1 MYPNK
6 KFHEDA
12 FFGLV
17 DSIIQSGDGKSPE
30 TAMTVIEIR
39 EEYDVLDV
47 LGFEQ
52 ESQTLVEKD
61 GKRFDFLVAKNSE
74 TGETRDFYFNIDLF
88 YDKAIE
94 IDEEAALIQKL
105 RSQ

>member
-1 MYPNK
+1 
-6 KFHEDA
+6 
-12 FFGLV
+12 
-17 DSIIQSGDGKSPE
+17 
-30 TAMTVIEIR
+30 MTVIEIR

-74 TGETRDFYFNIDLF
+74 TGETRDFYFN
-88 YDKAIE
+88 
-94 IDEEAALIQKL
+94 
-105 RSQ
+105 